1 MAPVNRAHAVLA
13 TSSGHRTKSRVPERP
28 TSRLKGLNSPAIAL
42 FHIARFGYISTPT
55 KAEGPVGL
63 LLIRRESCRTKG
75 GMRIVTTVSAMQRL
89 ALGWRREGKTVG
101 FVPTMGYLHDGH
113 LSLIRKARQIVKPE
127 GVVVASIFVNP
138 AQFAATEDLSNYPR
152 DLQRDKELCKD
163 ANIDVLFIPDSEQIY
178 PSINSQY
185 STWVVEE
192 LVSKGMEGAS
202 RPTHFRGVTTIVA
215 KLFNLVLPDVAI
227 FGAKDFQ
234 QAAVV
239 QKMVQDLNFPV
250 KVVVAATVREKDNL
264 AMSSRNKYL
273 SPDERA
279 QAPIL
284 YKAIQKAKETL
295 KKTPGAIVT
304 AKLKKEL
311 CDMIHTQPCAKVDYI
326 EFFDPL
332 SLDPL
337 EELRPGC
344 HMALAVHI
352 GKTRL
357 IDNAL
362 I

>member
-1 MAPVNRAHAVLA
+1 
-13 TSSGHRTKSRVPERP
+13 
-28 TSRLKGLNSPAIAL
+28 
-42 FHIARFGYISTPT
+42 
-55 KAEGPVGL
+55 
-63 LLIRRESCRTKG
+63 
-75 GMRIVTTVSAMQRL
+75 MRIVTTVSAMQRM

-101 FVPTMGYLHDGH
+101 FVPTMGYLHEGH
-113 LSLIRKARQIVKPE
+113 MSLIKKARQIVKHE

-138 AQFAATEDLSNYPR
+138 AQFSPHEDLANYPR
-152 DLQRDKELCKD
+152 DLQRDKDLCKD
-163 ANIDVLFIPDSEQIY
+163 TTVDVLFIPDSEQMY
-178 PSINSQY
+178 PSTNSTY
-185 STWVVEE
+185 STWVLEE
-192 LVSKGMEGAS
+192 SVSKGMEGGS
-202 RPTHFRGVTTIVA
+202 RPTHFRGVATIVA

-234 QAAVV
+234 QAAVI

-250 KVVVAATVREKDNL
+250 KIVVAPTVREKDNL

-273 SPDERA
+273 SPEERA

-295 KKTPGAIVT
+295 KKTPGSVSAT
-304 AKLKKEL
+304 RLKEEL
-311 CDMIHTQPCAKVDYI
+311 TQLIQSQPAAQVDYI
-326 EFFDPL
+326 QFFDPL
-332 SLDPL
+332 SLEPM

-344 HMALAVHI
+344 HMALAVTL

>member
-1 MAPVNRAHAVLA
+1 
-13 TSSGHRTKSRVPERP
+13 
-28 TSRLKGLNSPAIAL
+28 
-42 FHIARFGYISTPT
+42 
-55 KAEGPVGL
+55 
-63 LLIRRESCRTKG
+63 
-75 GMRIVTTVSAMQRL
+75 MRIVTTVSAMQRM

-113 LSLIRKARQIVKPE
+113 LSLIKKARQIVKPE

-138 AQFAATEDLSNYPR
+138 AQFGPNEDLANYPR
-152 DLQRDKELCKD
+152 DLQRDKDLCKD
-163 ANIDVLFIPDSEQIY
+163 ATVDVLFVPDSEQMY
-178 PSINSQY
+178 PSTNTIY

-192 LVSKGMEGAS
+192 TVSRGMEGHS
-202 RPTHFRGVTTIVA
+202 RPNHFRGVATVVA
-215 KLFNLVLPDVAI
+215 KLLNLVLPDVVI
-227 FGAKDFQ
+227 LGAKDYQ

-250 KVVVAATVREKDNL
+250 KIVVAPTVREKNNL

-273 SPDERA
+273 SQEERA
-279 QAPIL
+279 QAPII

-295 KKTPGAIVT
+295 KKTPGSVSAE
-304 AKLKKEL
+304 KLK
-311 CDMIHTQPCAKVDYI
+311 CDLAQMIHTQPVAKVDYI

-332 SLDPL
+332 SLEPL
-337 EELRPGC
+337 AELRPGC
-344 HMALAVHI
+344 HMALAVHV

>member
-1 MAPVNRAHAVLA
+1 
-13 TSSGHRTKSRVPERP
+13 
-28 TSRLKGLNSPAIAL
+28 
-42 FHIARFGYISTPT
+42 
-55 KAEGPVGL
+55 
-63 LLIRRESCRTKG
+63 
-75 GMRIVTTVSAMQRL
+75 MRIVTTVSAMQRM
-89 ALGWRREGKTVG
+89 ALGWRREGKQVG

-138 AQFAATEDLSNYPR
+138 AQFAPTEDLTNYPR
-152 DLQRDKELCKD
+152 DLQRDKDLCKE
-163 ANIDVLFIPDSEQIY
+163 ATVDVLFVPDSEQMY
-178 PSINSQY
+178 PSTNSTY
-185 STWVVEE
+185 STYVVEE
-192 LVSKGMEGAS
+192 SVSKGMEGGS

-227 FGAKDFQ
+227 FGAKDYQ
-234 QAAVV
+234 QAAVI

-250 KVVVAATVREKDNL
+250 KIVVAPTVREKDNL

-273 SPDERA
+273 SPEERT
-279 QAPIL
+279 QAPVI

-295 KKTPGAIVT
+295 KKTPGSVSAT
-304 AKLKKEL
+304 KLKEDL
-311 CDMIHTQPCAKVDYI
+311 TQFIQTQPAAKVDYI

-332 SLDPL
+332 SLEPL

-344 HMALAVHI
+344 HMAVAVHV
-352 GKTRL
+352 GSTRL